1 MWFLKSNLPK
11 LSFWFKLPIILGN
24 WFSILNSV
32 PTFTFQLK
40 VFQTW
45 LFGLS
50 VDISSLPPPTTSFL
64 GLETKFPKK
73 KKNYT
78 KLAFKKS
85 LASLV
90 HPFWNMQ
97 TSTSCPTMVLWYL
110 HKMTTLIQ
118 PVRKLQDFMILMK
131 PFEKMFLTKV
141 PPAQLYQTSQDLI
154 QPRSTNS
161 DRASMFASFFSNG
174 IWIHMTPSKAK
185 KNDFE

>member
-1 MWFLKSNLPK
+1 MILHIELSSYFHVPVKSFPNLIIWIVGGYLK
-11 LSFWFKLPIILGN
+11 
-24 WFSILNSV
+24 
-32 PTFTFQLK
+32 
-40 VFQTW
+40 
-45 LFGLS
+45 
-50 VDISSLPPPTTSFL
+50 PTTANHL
-64 GLETKFPKK
+64 LPRPRTKISQNKK
-73 KKNYT
+73 YT